1 MLRYYRKKGIALL
14 LTVCFLLAMVAPGLA
29 QGAENT
35 GNSLQDALDGIVGYY
50 ANNKTKLDSWREVV
64 ALKEAGQDV
73 FKWTLPDWK
82 IEQLNEDSQPTDYA
96 GTILGMLA
104 AGQDPKKVA
113 VNDQVYRD
121 LVAELA
127 SLQNDDG
134 QNDDG
139 SFGTWFNQTVWAVIA
154 LDKAGGEYDS
164 AKAIEFILSQQKSDG
179 GFALFGDAADPD
191 VTGDA
196 LLALAPH
203 KTVDGVSDAI
213 DRAIECLKR
222 LQLPDGGFAS
232 WGSENPES
240 IAAVIRGLLAC
251 GEDILSEDWVKEKG
265 TMIDAL
271 FSFQLADGSF
281 VHSRS
286 ETECNAM
293 ATEQALQAV
302 ADMVNAGIDYIV
314 KTGQRHTS
322 ERTEATVRVRVEGAN
337 RSLADE
343 TVTVTGSALDAL
355 KAAVGEENL
364 IVSGDQVF
372 SIYEEEGTR
381 VQQNLYSGWMYY
393 VIRDGAI
400 DLDCFRMSTSAY
412 QVKDGDEIVFYI
424 AAYQTVSPYAVKT
437 YLPHV
442 TVSPAA
448 PTAGQTVTISIS
460 ALKLN
465 DTWDSLVPLT
475 ADEAESIGEYTVFV
489 GGKEYTTQFGQ
500 VTIPDVPEGTLD
512 FTITNYNDEGYA
524 DVVTFKG
531 AILVGERAF
540 SSVRVRV
547 EGAGDSLKDATVKV
561 AGTALDALKAA
572 VGENNV
578 DAPGGFITGILGES
592 GKQISEGI
600 STSWMYYVIRDGA
613 IEPGAFSQGAGSYNV
628 RDGDEVVFYIG
639 AMDSTTW
646 AAKTFIPQVE
656 ITPAFPKAGENF
668 TIKIKALNFDWT
680 SGLVELTPQELQEIG
695 EFTVTVGDKEYR
707 TQDGQVVIP
716 AIKAGTLSFTVS
728 NSNEAG
734 YPDVVTYKGSI
745 EIGASGGSGSTI
757 QKISVQL
764 AIVGRN
770 GELIFGPS
778 TVNISKDSPHGYT
791 PLGALDASG
800 VDYNLSAKFEG
811 FVEAICGQANEGMS
825 GWLFVVNNTVPSVG
839 ADQYTLKDGDRIIW
853 YYSKDIN
860 EPPPKWDDLVKQA
873 ASGTISASTATQQ
886 VADILSDLQRGKVVA
901 GQAIAGINEVLG
913 KLKETEV
920 TKELQDK
927 LEEAVKTLSQWVVNL
942 PDKALSVRTD
952 GETASVKIDG
962 DAVKDQVS
970 TIKNAAALA
979 EKLEKFGV
987 TGTASLVTDKIV
999 VELPADL
1006 AGKNAFTVDLPAD
1019 AAQEVAAGNL
1029 KFTVKGGVVFLD
1041 LPPEALKTVIAAAP
1055 NVSQVEVSVEK
1066 LDESKVSVFKE
1077 ASVIGNKALNLE
1089 INAVTPEGK
1098 RASPQAVF
1106 TKKITVTFSLDGV
1119 DLSRVDKSK
1128 LSVYR
1133 QKQDGSWE
1141 FVGGRL
1147 SPDEKSFSFETDH
1160 LSLYALLE
1168 FKNKFKDIKDHWAR
1182 ETIELMA
1189 MRLIARGIS
1198 EDSFAPDQ
1206 KLSRAQFAAFLVR
1219 ALDVEEETPQVR
1231 TFSDVPPDHWGY
1243 RAIEAAF
1250 REGLVAGTGAGRFE
1264 PERAIKRE
1272 EMAAI
1277 LAAVLKRNGIATTLT
1292 DTERD
1297 EVLKGYGDSDRIS
1310 EWAKEGLAVC
1320 VSKGIIKGRAEAA
1333 LVPLGSATRAE
1344 AVVVLENLLRL
1355 LGKL

>member
-29 QGAENT
+29 QGAEDT
-35 GNSLQDALDGIVGYY
+35 GSSLRDALDGIVGYY

-64 ALKEAGQDV
+64 ALKEAGQDLSE
-73 FKWTLPDWK
+73 WTLPDWK
-82 IEQLNEDSQPTDYA
+82 IEQLNEESQPTDYA

-134 QNDDG
+134 
-139 SFGTWFNQTVWAVIA
+139 SFGDLLNQTIWAVIA
-154 LDKAGGEYDS
+154 LDEAGGEYDS
-164 AKAIEFILSQQKSDG
+164 AKAIEFILSRQKSDG

-196 LLALAPH
+196 LVALAPH
-203 KTVDGVSDAI
+203 KSDPEVSDAI

-281 VHSRS
+281 VHSS
-286 ETECNAM
+286 TETECNAM
-293 ATEQALQAV
+293 ATVQALQAV
-302 ADMVNAGIDYIV
+302 AEMVNAGIDYIV

-322 ERTEATVRVRVEGAN
+322 EQTEATVRVRVEGAN

-442 TVSPAA
+442 TVSPTA

-600 STSWMYYVIRDGA
+600 STSWMHYVIRDGA

-656 ITPAFPKAGENF
+656 ITPALPQAGENF

-680 SGLVELTPQELQEIG
+680 SGLVELTPLEMQEIG
-695 EFTVTVGDKEYR
+695 EFTVTVGEKEYR

-716 AIKAGTLSFTVS
+716 AVKAGTLFFTVS
-728 NSNEAG
+728 NWNEAG

-745 EIGASGGSGSTI
+745 EIGASGGSGSAS

-778 TVNISKDSPHGYT
+778 AVNISKDSPHGYT

-800 VDYNLSAKFEG
+800 VDYTVSAEYSG
-811 FVEAICGQANEGMS
+811 FVEAISGQANEGMS
-825 GWLFVVNNTVPSVG
+825 GWMFTVNDTVPSVG
-839 ADQYTLKDGDRIIW
+839 ADQYDLKDGDRIIW

-860 EPPPKWDDLVKQA
+860 EPPPKWDDLVKRA
-873 ASGTISASTATQQ
+873 ASGTVSPSAAVEEIADLLTDLEKSKLTPGEVITGIGDLLDQLGAAEATEE
-886 VADILSDLQRGKVVA
+886 LKS
-901 GQAIAGINEVLG
+901 
-913 KLKETEV
+913 KLA
-920 TKELQDK
+920 
-927 LEEAVKTLSQWVVNL
+927 EAVNALSL
-942 PDKALSVRTD
+942 RLAKIPDEALSVRTD
-952 GETASVKIDG
+952 GATAKVEVDG
-962 DAVKDQVS
+962 DAIKNQVS
-970 TIKNAAALA
+970 AVKSAVTLA
-979 EKLEKFGV
+979 EKLEQIGV
-987 TGTASLVTDKIV
+987 NEVGNLELEQIVVKLPTELASQKGFT
-999 VELPADL
+999 VELPAEAGEELVSANLGL
-1006 AGKNAFTVDLPAD
+1006 AVEGP
-1019 AAQEVAAGNL
+1019 EVSL
-1029 KFTVKGGVVFLD
+1029 S
-1041 LPPEALKTVIAAAP
+1041 LPPEVLKKACDTAP
-1055 NVSQVEVSVEK
+1055 NLAGLELAVARREPSK
-1066 LDESKVSVFKE
+1066 LNPFKG
-1077 ASVIGNKALNLE
+1077 ASVVGNVAFDLE
-1089 INAVTPEGK
+1089 ANTITAEGK
-1098 RASPQAVF
+1098 KESLKGSF
-1106 TKKITVTFSLDGV
+1106 SKKVTVTLSLEGI
-1119 DLSRVDKSK
+1119 DLGGIDRGR
-1128 LSVYR
+1128 LAVYR
-1133 QKQDGSWE
+1133 QKGDGSWE
-1141 FVGGRL
+1141 FVGGSL
-1147 SPDEKSFSFETDH
+1147 SADEKSYFFETDH
-1160 LSLYALLE
+1160 LSVYSLME
-1168 FKNKFKDIKDHWAR
+1168 FQNPFKDVTSHWAR

-1272 EMAAI
+1272 EMAVI
-1277 LAAVLKRNGIATTLT
+1277 LAAVLKRNGIATALT
-1292 DTERD
+1292 DTQRD

-1333 LVPLGSATRAE
+1333 LAPLGSATRAE

>member
-113 VNDQVYRD
+113 VNDQVYRN

-127 SLQNDDG
+127 SL

-203 KTVDGVSDAI
+203 KTVDGISDAI

-251 GEDILSEDWVKEKG
+251 GEDILSEDWIKEEG

-286 ETECNAM
+286 ETECNAT

-314 KTGQRHTS
+314 KTGQRHTG
-322 ERTEATVRVRVEGAN
+322 ERTEATVRVRVEGATS
-337 RSLADE
+337 SLADE

-355 KAAVGEENL
+355 KAAVGE
-364 IVSGDQVF
+364 
-372 SIYEEEGTR
+372 
-381 VQQNLYSGWMYY
+381 
-393 VIRDGAI
+393 
-400 DLDCFRMSTSAY
+400 
-412 QVKDGDEIVFYI
+412 
-424 AAYQTVSPYAVKT
+424 
-437 YLPHV
+437 
-442 TVSPAA
+442 
-448 PTAGQTVTISIS
+448 
-460 ALKLN
+460 
-465 DTWDSLVPLT
+465 
-475 ADEAESIGEYTVFV
+475 
-489 GGKEYTTQFGQ
+489 
-500 VTIPDVPEGTLD
+500 
-512 FTITNYNDEGYA
+512 
-524 DVVTFKG
+524 
-531 AILVGERAF
+531 
-540 SSVRVRV
+540 
-547 EGAGDSLKDATVKV
+547 
-561 AGTALDALKAA
+561 
-572 VGENNV
+572 NNV
-578 DAPGGFITGILGES
+578 VAPGGFITGILGES
-592 GKQISEGI
+592 GKTISEGI
-600 STSWMYYVIRDGA
+600 LTSWMYYVIRDGA

-646 AAKTFIPQVE
+646 MAKTFIPQVE

-1219 ALDVEEETPQVR
+1219 ALNVEEETPQVR